1 MSSIPASFR
10 SLSSEE
16 SFGHNMRAT
25 NRLLQRELSNRVVKL
40 GLNIGQWYALR
51 TLWES
56 DGITQIELA
65 QQSGIAGPAMVA
77 AVRGLLAMGLVS
89 RQRPPHDKRK
99 YVISLTEK
107 GWALRK
113 PAVEIALDVNTLAL
127 DGISNDEIETCL
139 RVLRAAHDNLYP
151 LAESASPAADEADK
165 LIGPNR

>member
-25 NRLLQRELSNRVVKL
+25 NRLLQRELSNRVVRL

-51 TLWES
+51 TLWET

-65 QQSGIAGPAMVA
+65 NLSGIAGPAMVT
-77 AVRGLLAMGLVS
+77 AVRGLIAEGLVS
-89 RQRPPHDKRK
+89 RQRHSNDRRK
-99 YVISLTEK
+99 YIIRLTKK

-113 PAVEIALDVNTLAL
+113 PAIAISLEVNSLAL
-127 DGISNDEIETCL
+127 QGITKEEINTCL
-139 RVLRAAHDNLYP
+139 CVLKRAHDNLLP
-151 LAESASPAADEADK
+151 LINRQSPAHD
-165 LIGPNR
+165 